1 MNTLIYVNGGI
12 LIKTPFFK
20 YSNAGC
26 YYNNPPEG
34 AEIIEANNIIDGVPC
49 IIITEKNAP
58 SFFKEYY
65 AKTEFTTLY
74 DFAPFFKNTL
84 QDCHKEFCD
93 KIGEIYDLIRENDVS
108 KDTRQNLYRLSLV
121 AVVSALDSYISGI
134 VLFAATKDRNIFLET
149 ARKYCKNKASD
160 IISRI
165 TKMWCDNIFD
175 SAEQEVVDEVLKT
188 SYSNLK
194 RINDDVLKSIY
205 CVALPKNVDISDI
218 LNLRHIIVHRNG
230 KRKDGKEEK
239 LDKASLITY
248 IKRVEDLELEINN
261 IVTDSKIYALLK

>member
-1 MNTLIYVNGGI
+1 MNTKIYVNGGI

-26 YYNNPPEG
+26 LYDNPPSG
-34 AEIIEANNIIDGVPC
+34 AEMIEADSIVDGVPC
-49 IIITEKNAP
+49 IVITEQNAP

-65 AKTEFTTLY
+65 AKTFFTTY
-74 DFAPFFKNTL
+74 YEFASFFKNTL
-84 QDCHKEFCD
+84 QDCHHEFRD
-93 KIGEIYDLIRENDVS
+93 KIREIYDLIKENDVS
-108 KDTRQNLYRLSLV
+108 NTTRQNLYRLSLV

-134 VLFAATKDRNIFLET
+134 VLFAATKDRNIFLDT
-149 ARKYCKNKASD
+149 ARKFCKNRAAD

-175 SAEQEVVDEVLKT
+175 SAEQEVIDEVLKT

-205 CVALPKNVDISDI
+205 CIVLPKNMDISDI

-230 KRKDGKEEK
+230 KRKNGKEEK
-239 LDKASLITY
+239 IDKDSLITY

-261 IVTDSKIYALLK
+261 MVTDSKIYASLK